1 MKTVGTMWINQEII
15 FVQGK
20 TYIAKIKKD
29 QMSFFLTKKEYM
41 KKFIKLKHHLLYY
54 NHYYQKYLL

>member
-20 TYIAKIKKD
+20 TYIAKIKKE
-29 QMSFFLTKKEYM
+29 QMSFFLTNRIYEKIYKT
-41 KKFIKLKHHLLYY
+41 KTSLAIL
-54 NHYYQKYLL
+54 